1 MFAKGPLRRASC
13 GAQMRFYESPLN
25 FEERP
30 LGDSVELLRSN
41 I

>member
-30 LGDSVELLRSN
+30 LGDSVEL
-41 I
+41 